1 MRQTKILWVMFV
13 LLAAACAYAADM
25 PTGVKA
31 GKTDSGM
38 AVLADAKGMTLY
50 TYDKDA
56 EGKSNCNGNCAKNW
70 PPLMPEGDAMSMGAW
85 TVVTRDD
92 GMKQWAYKG
101 KPLYTYVKDTKP
113 DQAAGDG
120 VGQVWH
126 AAMP

>member
-1 MRQTKILWVMFV
+1 
-13 LLAAACAYAADM
+13 
-25 PTGVKA
+25 
-31 GKTDSGM
+31 
-38 AVLADAKGMTLY
+38 
-50 TYDKDA
+50 
-56 EGKSNCNGNCAKNW
+56 
-70 PPLMPEGDAMSMGAW
+70 LMPEGDAMSMGAW